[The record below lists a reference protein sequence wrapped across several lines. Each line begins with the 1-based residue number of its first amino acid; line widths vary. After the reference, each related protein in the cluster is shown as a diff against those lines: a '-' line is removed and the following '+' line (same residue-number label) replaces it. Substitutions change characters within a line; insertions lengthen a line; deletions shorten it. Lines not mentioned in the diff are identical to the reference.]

1 MKYLGLV
8 VEVES
13 VVING
18 DQYYLLLL
26 EYDQLKMNVSL
37 IHLLM
42 AVNQVNAET
51 KTNYE
56 SSCLFIYR
64 LTTCFDN
71 RACSFLASIDR
82 SSSDIRRI
90 FKSRISRSVRISR
103 S

>member
-56 SSCLFIYR
+56 SSFVYLSTYDMF
-64 LTTCFDN
+64 
-71 RACSFLASIDR
+71 
-82 SSSDIRRI
+82 
-90 FKSRISRSVRISR
+90 
-103 S
+103 

>member
-37 IHLLM
+37 IRLSM
-42 AVNQVNAET
+42 VVNQVNA
-51 KTNYE
+51 K
-56 SSCLFIYR
+56 
-64 LTTCFDN
+64 
-71 RACSFLASIDR
+71 
-82 SSSDIRRI
+82 
-90 FKSRISRSVRISR
+90 
-103 S
+103 